1 MPAGGPIEIVDLSP
15 RRFGAV
21 RRRSTLDASTDMAT
35 AAPVWPR
42 ILSKNVP
49 FGLPLLVF
57 HDAAGPELFEEP
69 GVEIDLGFELYADLD
84 DPIVTMSTSPGGRAV
99 RLDRRRRSRAAR
111 NVREQRFV
119 RAVVR
124 DVPMKAVYGDET
136 SHLKIRDIIGQ
147 FLTKNVFP

>member
-1 MPAGGPIEIVDLSP
+1 MPAGGPIEIVDLAP

-21 RRRSTLDASTDMAT
+21 RRRATLDASTDMAT

-99 RLDRRRRSRAAR
+99 RLDHHGPHMDISR
-111 NVREQRFV
+111 
-119 RAVVR
+119 
-124 DVPMKAVYGDET
+124 
-136 SHLKIRDIIGQ
+136 SHLAIRDYFAAHGLSPSGSVVEIHHWNDEPARRVTEIYY
-147 FLTKNVFP
+147 LLA